1 MAPTKVFIT
10 GATGYIG
17 GTVLTDLLKSPEKYT
32 ISALVRKK
40 EQGEKLEELGVT
52 PIYGSLQDLDVLF
65 EASKAA
71 DAVINTANADDLP
84 SIQAIVK
91 GLKAKNNKKAVLVHT
106 SGTGVLT
113 WDHDNMEPYDDEDMA
128 RIHSIPLRAL
138 HKEIDAWIY
147 DNVDDITAAI
157 IAPSTINGVGTGP
170 FKKSSQQVIN
180 LAKASVKRGE
190 VGYVGK
196 RKDVIWGDVNIND
209 LGDLY
214 ILVLDGLL
222 AGKIESGKEGGWYF
236 CTNSEHTWYKISEI
250 LASVLHNLGLVKN
263 TDITEFEQEYL
274 DEFLGGKYSTFAYGS
289 NSRAV
294 ANRSRKIGWK
304 PHGPNAYETLE
315 EEIKYII
322 ESGEI
327 HSKSNV

>member
-17 GTVLTDLLKSPEKYT
+17 GSVLTELLKSPGKYT

-40 EQGEKLEELGVT
+40 EQGEKLQKLGVT

-71 DAVINTANADDLP
+71 DAVVHTANADDLP
-84 SIQAIVK
+84 SAQAIVK
-91 GLKAKNNKKAVLVHT
+91 GLKAKNDKKAVLVHT

-113 WDHDNMEPYDDEDMA
+113 WDHDNMDPYDDEDMA
-128 RIHSIPLRAL
+128 RIHSIPLQAL
-138 HKEIDAWIY
+138 HKDVDAWIY
-147 DNVDDITAAI
+147 DN
-157 IAPSTINGVGTGP
+157 PSLPPIGTGP

-209 LGDLY
+209 LGDFY

-250 LASVLHNLGLVKN
+250 LASVLYKLGLVKN
-263 TDITEFEQEYL
+263 TNITEFEQEYL

-315 EEIKYII
+315 EEIKYIV
-322 ESGEI
+322 ESGEV